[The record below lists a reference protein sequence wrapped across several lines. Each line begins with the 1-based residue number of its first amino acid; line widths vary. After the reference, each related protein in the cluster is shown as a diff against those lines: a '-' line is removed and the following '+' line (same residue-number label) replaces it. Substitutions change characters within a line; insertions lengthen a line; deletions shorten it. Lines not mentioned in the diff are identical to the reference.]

1 MNGTRPLLSEGWF
14 SPSERVPR
22 KDQPVRIANAAGATF
37 EATFRVEHTR
47 DWPSGA
53 AWEHANGHSLL
64 RFADV
69 AAWSPEPY
77 TTVPAFVPVLAAPPD
92 PEEAEEPTI
101 PLGAVVPAL
110 VRETTLEIERTGALL
125 RLMPPD
131 QLDWSPHPDLP
142 TLRTLARRLIRTV
155 ARIRWI
161 LEIDTI
167 ETSFEPDLPP
177 LESLEDLVETYQASA
192 ATAAEMTPRLSGS
205 ALREAWTLERNGEP
219 LQRLERGE
227 ALREYGLRPLV
238 YHQAEIA
245 LLLVSMGLPV
255 PHPYPLWTFT
265 EAPKPEPTSWAAPQ
279 SP

>member
-1 MNGTRPLLSEGWF
+1 M
-14 SPSERVPR
+14 
-22 KDQPVRIANAAGATF
+22 RIATDVGATF
-37 EATFRVEHTR
+37 EAVFRVEHTR

-53 AWEHANGHSLL
+53 SWALANGH
-64 RFADV
+64 RHVPFADV
-69 AAWSPEPY
+69 HAWSADPF
-77 TTVPAFVPVLAAPPD
+77 TTVPAFLPARAPEPEPV
-92 PEEAEEPTI
+92 EADEPYI
-101 PLGAVVPAL
+101 PLGGVAPAL
-110 VRETTLEIERTGALL
+110 VRETAHEIERTGALL

-142 TLRTLARRLIRTV
+142 TLRTLARRLIRIV

-177 LESLEDLVETYQASA
+177 LESLADLIETFRASA
-192 ATAAEMTPRLSGS
+192 ATAAEMTPHLSGS
-205 ALREAWTLERNGEP
+205 ALNEPWSLERNGESV
-219 LQRLERGE
+219 QRLPRGE

-255 PHPYPLWTFT
+255 PHPYPAWTFA
-265 EAPKPEPTSWAAPQ
+265 EAPAPEPTQWA
-279 SP
+279 SPGGSGS